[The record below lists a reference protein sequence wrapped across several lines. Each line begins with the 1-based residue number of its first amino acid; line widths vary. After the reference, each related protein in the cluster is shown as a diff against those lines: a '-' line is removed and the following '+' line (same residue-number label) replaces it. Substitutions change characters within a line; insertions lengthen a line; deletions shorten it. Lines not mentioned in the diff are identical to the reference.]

1 MISVNE
7 ILFKFADSEDLIY
20 FSIGAFASFAFGG
33 ALPGF
38 CLFFGEMIDSMADTT
53 QGGGFGSLKDTSL
66 YMLYFSFF
74 VWVSSAIQVS
84 FMALFAERIAFKVK
98 NHYFEKCLEKDADWY
113 D

>member
-1 MISVNE
+1 M
-7 ILFKFADSEDLIY
+7 
-20 FSIGAFASFAFGG
+20 ASFGFGG

-38 CLFFGEMIDSMADTT
+38 CLFFGEMIDSMSETT

-74 VWVSSAIQVS
+74 VWVASGIQVS

-113 D
+113 DQNNPTEMASRISKECAAI